1 MDDGDS
7 EPTLQPERVRA
18 SRAPAVAVL
27 VVGVAVLIALVGVLP
42 RVAGQPAQGD
52 GRVAQVA
59 TSPAPTPE
67 PSPEPMISGCGPS
80 LDAGP
85 TVVDTTGLIERCEI
99 WPARRGFEGF
109 FVTNP
114 RDDPRILEVRWSGSE
129 CDLGSTF
136 RFNSEVDRFQLV
148 GDPPHVACSEPVAQH
163 ALRLYLSRPVLAAS
177 VSADFPKGL
186 APVPSTVPN
195 H

>member
-1 MDDGDS
+1 V
-7 EPTLQPERVRA
+7 PTP
-18 SRAPAVAVL
+18 
-27 VVGVAVLIALVGVLP
+27 
-42 RVAGQPAQGD
+42 D
-52 GRVAQVA
+52 
-59 TSPAPTPE
+59 PTPE
-67 PSPEPMISGCGPS
+67 PIISDCGPS

-85 TVVDTTGLIERCEI
+85 TVIDTTGLIDRCEI

-114 RDDPRILEVRWSGSE
+114 RDDPQILEVRWSGSE

-136 RFNSEVDRFQLV
+136 RFSSEMERFQLV

-163 ALRLYLSRPVLAAS
+163 ALRLYLNSPVSAAS

-186 APVPSTVPN
+186 APVPSTVPRD
-195 H
+195 